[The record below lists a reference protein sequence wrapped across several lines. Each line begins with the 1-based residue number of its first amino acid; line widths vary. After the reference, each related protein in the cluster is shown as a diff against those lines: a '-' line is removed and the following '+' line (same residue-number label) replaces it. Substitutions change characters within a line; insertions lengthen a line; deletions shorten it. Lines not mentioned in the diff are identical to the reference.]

1 MVDDNSI
8 WEFERSLWTGS
19 AEHYRDSIAD
29 DCLMV
34 IPKPPYVMSGV
45 KAIEA
50 VSDTPRWSKLD
61 LDEQRIERV
70 GDDIIVIAY
79 KAEANRDGAEPYIA
93 YCTSTYSRGAGGTWQ
108 VVQHQ
113 QTPPPVNKS

>member
-61 LDEQRIERV
+61 LDEQRIERK
-70 GDDIIVIAY
+70 GWGRY
-79 KAEANRDGAEPYIA
+79 YRHSLQGGGKPGR
-93 YCTSTYSRGAGGTWQ
+93 SRT
-108 VVQHQ
+108 
-113 QTPPPVNKS
+113 